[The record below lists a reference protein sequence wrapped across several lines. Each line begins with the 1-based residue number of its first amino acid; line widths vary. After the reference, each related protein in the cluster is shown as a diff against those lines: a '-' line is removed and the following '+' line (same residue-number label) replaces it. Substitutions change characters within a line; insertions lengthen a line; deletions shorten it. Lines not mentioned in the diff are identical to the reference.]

1 MLGLFYFLFIFSI
14 LVMISVVT
22 KIVLF
27 IVAQPVADNIKHPIT
42 SIDKISFAIAFSYFM
57 TYIKFF

>member
-14 LVMISVVT
+14 LVISVVT

-42 SIDKISFAIAFSYFM
+42 STDKISFAIAFSYFM

>member
-1 MLGLFYFLFIFSI
+1 
-14 LVMISVVT
+14 MISVVT

-42 SIDKISFAIAFSYFM
+42 STDKISFAIAFSYFM